1 MSAVVAAGT
10 TTAAGRTRVTTRAL
24 TRVVS
29 AITAGTLDVDA
40 GHVRVDLDDHNGH
53 LAITVHSPV
62 GIPALS
68 AFDEHGPDK
77 TLLDRCADTQRTL
90 KDRIPGMTGYQVGRV
105 TVHLTGATIVQQR
118 RVA

>member
-29 AITAGTLDVDA
+29 AITADTLDVDA
-40 GHVRVDLDDHNGH
+40 GRVRVDLDDHDGH
-53 LAITVHSPV
+53 LAVTVHSPV

-68 AFDEHGPDK
+68 TLDDHGPDR
-77 TLLDRCADTQRTL
+77 TLLDRSADTQHAL
-90 KDRIPGMTGYQVGRV
+90 NDRIPAMTGYEVGRV
-105 TVHLTGATIVQQR
+105 TVHLTGATTVQQR
-118 RVA
+118 RTA